1 MVYIGGCSKA
11 SHVVAVSSWP
21 SLESFLSSVEGGFY
35 SRVTHIDLLT
45 DMIHE
50 IATASYRRSCPREKE
65 REHQPLGSHA

>member
-21 SLESFLSSVEGGFY
+21 FLSSVEGGFY

>member
-1 MVYIGGCSKA
+1 MAYIAGCSKA

-35 SRVTHIDLLT
+35 SRITHIDLLT

-50 IATASYRRSCPREKE
+50 IATASYRRSCPREKKG
-65 REHQPLGSHA
+65 EHQPLGSHA